1 MQLFERNSNF
11 SLARGCWLLA
21 LASISLSGWL
31 IAIVFI
37 AFVALTGCSDQK
49 EDGASAASS
58 EMPVRRTDQFQAAAT
73 NQKKAVVVGGK
84 IIMLLDLQS
93 NDRSRITLPSSPAL
107 IDVTSCADGSFVALD
122 FYRKVWIADSNAA
135 NWKPQNISG
144 DWRPL
149 ALTCDSQNRIWVVG
163 SFSTIASSADHGAS
177 WQTTDFKEDAMFNTV
192 QFVDESHGFIT
203 GEFGAVYRTTD
214 GGMTW
219 QAEEKIPG
227 DFYPYSA
234 LFTSATNGYVSGL
247 TGAMLTTKDAGKTW
261 EKLENPS
268 ALPQFGLAKQ
278 GGDIYSVGMNGSL
291 LKLNNQ
297 QWQAVKH
304 GAESAPYLR
313 AVLPL
318 GADRLLIAGASGALH
333 IVQLAG
339 VDKLARADKKV
350 GQK

>member
-1 MQLFERNSNF
+1 MQLFEKNSSF
-11 SLARGCWLLA
+11 GSARSFGLLT
-21 LASISLSGWL
+21 LTSISLSDWL
-31 IAIVFI
+31 IAIIFI
-37 AFVALTGCSDQK
+37 AFMALTGCTHQK
-49 EDGASAASS
+49 QDSALAAKR
-58 EMPVRRTDQFQAAAT
+58 EMSVRRTDQFQAAAT

-93 NDRSRITLPSSPAL
+93 NDRSRITLPDSPAL

-135 NWKPQNISG
+135 NWKPQNMSG

-177 WQTTDFKEDAMFNTV
+177 WQTTDFKQDAMFNTV
-192 QFVDESHGFIT
+192 QFVDDTHGFIT
-203 GEFGAVYRTTD
+203 GEFGTVYRTTD
-214 GGMTW
+214 GGATW
-219 QAEEKIPG
+219 QAQNKIPG

-234 LFTSATNGYVSGL
+234 LFTNPSDGYISGL
-247 TGAMLTTKDAGKTW
+247 TGVILTTKDAGKTW
-261 EKLENPS
+261 NKLDNPS

-278 GGDIYSVGMNGSL
+278 DGDVYSVGMNGSL
-291 LKLNNQ
+291 LKLQNQ

-304 GAESAPYLR
+304 GAEAAPYLR

-333 IVQLAG
+333 IEQLAG
-339 VDKLARADKKV
+339 ADKKA
-350 GQK
+350 GKK